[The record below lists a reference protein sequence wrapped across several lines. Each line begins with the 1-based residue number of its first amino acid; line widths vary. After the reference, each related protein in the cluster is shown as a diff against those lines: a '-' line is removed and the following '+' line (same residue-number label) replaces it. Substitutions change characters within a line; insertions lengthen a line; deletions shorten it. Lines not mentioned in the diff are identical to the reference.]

1 MGFDFGKELVTGVKR
16 RVLKK
21 VIGGVGDAIRG
32 IPSVGRLDDLKGF
45 GNRSFGK
52 RTTKSFKFPLDVDTS
67 PGLGNQGHYIMF
79 YINEQENA
87 QLTFGSSLGKNGT
100 DSVLSEQGKRGISNL
115 TKKVLTRT
123 GGKSAQAVQYQRE
136 LDLENKQK
144 QIHAD
149 AEDFVKNFKKL
160 DNGYYS
166 AELGQFADSKEQL
179 IERYKKSKNP
189 STKDRS
195 YRGLNVKRNATR
207 RLDTAIALYM
217 PSDISV
223 KYGAGYKDQEIGTLA
238 EDVLNTYELLGN
250 QNFGAAGMSILNMD
264 EGVKQLLAALLT
276 TTVGVLPGM
285 GGVKELYEMREGKVF
300 SNRMEVA
307 FTGLEKRTFNYTFK
321 MMPRNQREA
330 EEIRAIIFAFKRN
343 MLPELDGDFTKGRR
357 LVIPNTFDIM
367 YMYNGQ
373 ENEYLHKIS
382 TCVLQDL
389 TVKYGG
395 QKFETFRGTAEGAPV
410 VETEISLNFKEME
423 TITRE
428 RIDEGF

>member
-1 MGFDFGKELVTGVKR
+1 M
-16 RVLKK
+16 
-21 VIGGVGDAIRG
+21 
-32 IPSVGRLDDLKGF
+32 
-45 GNRSFGK
+45 
-52 RTTKSFKFPLDVDTS
+52 
-67 PGLGNQGHYIMF
+67 
-79 YINEQENA
+79 
-87 QLTFGSSLGKNGT
+87 
-100 DSVLSEQGKRGISNL
+100 
-115 TKKVLTRT
+115 
-123 GGKSAQAVQYQRE
+123 
-136 LDLENKQK
+136 
-144 QIHAD
+144 
-149 AEDFVKNFKKL
+149 
-160 DNGYYS
+160 
-166 AELGQFADSKEQL
+166 
-179 IERYKKSKNP
+179 
-189 STKDRS
+189 
-195 YRGLNVKRNATR
+195 
-207 RLDTAIALYM
+207 YM
-217 PSDISV
+217 PADIQVTYS
-223 KYGAGYKDQEIGTLA
+223 AGYKDQEIGTLSENVLQAYSQFSA
-238 EDVLNTYELLGN
+238 EQY
-250 QNFGAAGMSILNMD
+250 GAMGDTIADMD

-285 GGVKELYEMREGKVF
+285 GGIKELYEMREGKVF

-382 TCVLQDL
+382 TCVLQDF

-410 VETEISLNFKEME
+410 VETEISLNLKEME

>member
-1 MGFDFGKELVTGVKR
+1 
-16 RVLKK
+16 
-21 VIGGVGDAIRG
+21 
-32 IPSVGRLDDLKGF
+32 
-45 GNRSFGK
+45 
-52 RTTKSFKFPLDVDTS
+52 
-67 PGLGNQGHYIMF
+67 
-79 YINEQENA
+79 
-87 QLTFGSSLGKNGT
+87 
-100 DSVLSEQGKRGISNL
+100 
-115 TKKVLTRT
+115 
-123 GGKSAQAVQYQRE
+123 
-136 LDLENKQK
+136 
-144 QIHAD
+144 
-149 AEDFVKNFKKL
+149 
-160 DNGYYS
+160 
-166 AELGQFADSKEQL
+166 
-179 IERYKKSKNP
+179 
-189 STKDRS
+189 
-195 YRGLNVKRNATR
+195 
-207 RLDTAIALYM
+207 M

-238 EDVLNTYELLGN
+238 EDVLNTYELIGN
-250 QNFGAAGMSILNMD
+250 ENFGAAGMSIVNMD

-285 GGVKELYEMREGKVF
+285 GGIKELYEMREGKVF

-382 TCVLQDL
+382 TCVLQDF
-389 TVKYGG
+389 TVKYGV